1 MCHPHH
7 SQDLPVC
14 KLPKLLV
21 SISIVLRSFF
31 SFPYFDFYL
40 LYHEGFNNGEAIKQ
54 Y

>member
-7 SQDLPVC
+7 SQDLAVR
-14 KLPKLLV
+14 KLPV
-21 SISIVLRSFF
+21 SISIVLRSFS

-40 LYHEGFNNGEAIKQ
+40 LYHEGFDNGEAIKQ